1 MLVVTVGGL
10 NIKFL
15 MKFSLRVTNIL
26 KVTRMLE
33 EFHLMNLEVVSPLM
47 RVEVSLKKVLEW
59 IKHMA
64 IKVLAKKNFGHSCD

>member
-15 MKFSLRVTNIL
+15 IKFSLCVTSIL

-33 EFHLMNLEVVSPLM
+33 EFHLREFSGGAASH
-47 RVEVSLKKVLEW
+47 ES
-59 IKHMA
+59 
-64 IKVLAKKNFGHSCD
+64 SCFS

>member
-33 EFHLMNLEVVSPLM
+33 ESYELRGGVTSHES
-47 RVEVSLKKVLEW
+47 
-59 IKHMA
+59 
-64 IKVLAKKNFGHSCD
+64 

>member
-15 MKFSLRVTNIL
+15 MKFGLYVTSIL

-33 EFHLMNLEVVSPLM
+33 EFHLYE
-47 RVEVSLKKVLEW
+47 LKGGVASYESW
-59 IKHMA
+59 S
-64 IKVLAKKNFGHSCD
+64 FSQESS

>member
-15 MKFSLRVTNIL
+15 MKFSLCLISIL

-33 EFHLMNLEVVSPLM
+33 EFHLYELRGGIASHESWSVFQ
-47 RVEVSLKKVLEW
+47 ESL
-59 IKHMA
+59 
-64 IKVLAKKNFGHSCD
+64 